1 MASDSAAAEAPPP
14 TTFAALGIDLRLVK
28 AVRKLGLE
36 KPTPV
41 QARCIPLAL
50 QGKDVLA
57 RAPTG
62 SGKTLAY
69 AIPLLHKLL
78 AQRGARARHSGHRR
92 RRRRPRAGQELCQQ
106 VHGVRSLLG
115 HAGVGGVRAA
125 PLGDR
130 ADAAALAAEAAPDVL
145 VATPS
150 QLLQSLRGGGGGGGG
165 DGGREPAHARRR
177 RGRPAPLVRVRRR
190 HRGDRPGAPGLGAH
204 AARLGDDHARRAHGG
219 RALPPQPGAGRRRRG
234 GGRRRRRRPPPVL
247 AALLARRQVPRDVR
261 PLQAQPRPRPL
272 AHLRQLGRPRLPP
285 QALPRA
291 IRGARRHPQLRAAA
305 RLAVALHPGV
315 QLGRLRP
322 PAGHRRPEAHA
333 RPRRRRRRRGRRRH
347 RRRRRR
353 RRRGGGRRRGRG
365 RRGRRERRSG
375 RRARAAPTRRRRPTP
390 SLASRAASTSAT

>member
-1 MASDSAAAEAPPP
+1 MSAEASSAAEASAEAPPP

-78 AQRGARARHSGHRR
+78 AQRE
-92 RRRRPRAGQELCQQ
+92 RAGAQISGAGVGGVVLVPTRELCQQ
-106 VHGVRSLLG
+106 VHGVLRSLLG

-165 DGGREPAHARRR
+165 
-177 RGRPAPLVRVRRR
+177 V
-190 HRGDRPGAPGLGAH
+190 
-204 AARLGDDHARRAHGG
+204 RLGESLHTLVVDEAD
-219 RALPPQPGAGRRRRG
+219 
-234 GGRRRRRRPPPVL
+234 
-247 AALLARRQVPRDVR
+247 LLLSYGYGDV
-261 PLQAQPRPRPL
+261 
-272 AHLRQLGRPRLPP
+272 
-285 QALPRA
+285 
-291 IRGARRHPQLRAAA
+291 
-305 RLAVALHPGV
+305 
-315 QLGRLRP
+315 
-322 PAGHRRPEAHA
+322 
-333 RPRRRRRRRGRRRH
+333 
-347 RRRRRR
+347 
-353 RRRGGGRRRGRG
+353 
-365 RRGRRERRSG
+365 
-375 RRARAAPTRRRRPTP
+375 
-390 SLASRAASTSAT
+390 SRCTHE